1 MQLLL
6 QTAGAALA
14 IIFGVLFF
22 IYLPHDPGDVATD
35 GFFVG
40 AGVLL
45 LNSTYK
51 ASKRPVRI
59 PRSKTNTKKNLPQQ
73 GKKQKRK

>member
-6 QTAGAALA
+6 QAVGAILA

-22 IYLPHDPGDVATD
+22 FYLPHDPGDIATD
-35 GFFVG
+35 AFFVG

-51 ASKRPVRI
+51 ASRRPVRI
-59 PRSKTNTKKNLPQQ
+59 PRSKAGSKKNTPQQ
-73 GKKQKRK
+73 RKKQEK